1 MIDIL
6 TQTFYEFIGIA
17 VKKEAIKSAFR
28 CELCD
33 LYHGFT
39 STVVNVVYLLWE
51 SADRLDSLLKRKV
64 GVKNHRAN
72 FVRVDLLCRL
82 LGRKTEF

>member
-1 MIDIL
+1 MVDIL

-39 STVVNVVYLLWE
+39 SAVVNVVYLLWE
-51 SADRLDSLLKRKV
+51 SLLKRKV